1 MEKMAGEKRIET
13 NNAVAGVIA
22 DIKRAEGSFG
32 INILSQPQSMSYD
45 ETDATFNHSRRNVLS
60 YIDLDNNI
68 IESDDDENVQSET
81 EVQGGSAVEV
91 KTDIDELPSQ
101 KRNAFT
107 LLEDM
112 QLSNGIKKFGRG
124 KWADILKDGA
134 EVFHVIR
141 STDTLRMRAQTQ
153 GFKRKYNC

>member
-1 MEKMAGEKRIET
+1 M
-13 NNAVAGVIA
+13 
-22 DIKRAEGSFG
+22 
-32 INILSQPQSMSYD
+32 
-45 ETDATFNHSRRNVLS
+45 
-60 YIDLDNNI
+60 
-68 IESDDDENVQSET
+68 
-81 EVQGGSAVEV
+81 